1 VIDPACAANPIEHV
15 VRRLNSAMAISPGAQ
30 QALARAIT
38 VRPPIPDHV
47 EVEMDACATF
57 LLRGLACRT
66 RTLPNG
72 RLQLTA
78 FLVPG
83 DLCDHGFLSGCKSAT
98 RILTLSRS
106 IVAEIRMP
114 AFIAL
119 CDEHPDLLRAL
130 MRMTA
135 IKSAA
140 TEEHIVSLGI
150 RTALERMGHLFCE
163 MHDRLETVG
172 LVEQGAFDFPATQAE
187 LGAGLGM
194 SAVHV
199 NRTLQRLRRDKFI
212 TSHRG
217 RVRIMNTAGLREM
230 AGYDSASL
238 NASGGEP

>member
-1 VIDPACAANPIEHV
+1 MIDPACAANPIEHV

-72 RLQLTA
+72 RQQVTA

-83 DLCDHGFLSGCKSAT
+83 DLCDQGFLSGCKSAT

-119 CDEHPDLLRAL
+119 CDEHPDLLRESKRA
-130 MRMTA
+130 RSFIT
-135 IKSAA
+135 
-140 TEEHIVSLGI
+140 
-150 RTALERMGHLFCE
+150 R
-163 MHDRLETVG
+163 
-172 LVEQGAFDFPATQAE
+172 QAE
-187 LGAGLGM
+187 DMVKGGLIDADPLLFGWSM
-194 SAVHV
+194 WA
-199 NRTLQRLRRDKFI
+199 
-212 TSHRG
+212 
-217 RVRIMNTAGLREM
+217 A
-230 AGYDSASL
+230 AS
-238 NASGGEP
+238 